1 MTINGR
7 ANEAPRG
14 TRAMELNN
22 AETRGRNDIIDIIL
36 VNGASYDIKERVVL
50 RRFSL
55 QMRVDVVER

>member
-22 AETRGRNDIIDIIL
+22 AETGGRIDIIDIIL

>member
-1 MTINGR
+1 
-7 ANEAPRG
+7 
-14 TRAMELNN
+14 MELNN
-22 AETRGRNDIIDIIL
+22 AETGGRIDIIDIIL